1 MTVRAGA
8 EVTRGGQRLA
18 YVVCYALYALFLP
31 GAYVALWV
39 WHRSA
44 GEIGRTWFPWRGDRP
59 ASETVYLLI
68 MTVVGL
74 LLFVFLVA
82 AEGYLRRAVR
92 DGRFLGAY
100 LRAASLLIAVT
111 AAGAFALEIALRLRR
126 S

>member
-1 MTVRAGA
+1 MTTQSVVSADRSLK
-8 EVTRGGQRLA
+8 VA

-68 MTVVGL
+68 MTAVGL
-74 LLFVFLVA
+74 VLFVFLVA
-82 AEGYLRRAVR
+82 AEGYLRRSVR
-92 DGRFLGAY
+92 LGRLPGAY
-100 LRAASLLIAVT
+100 LRT
-111 AAGAFALEIALRLRR
+111 AAFLLAVIGAGALALEIALRLR
-126 S
+126 